1 MKLAIKSFLLILIT
15 VFLANAKVANA
26 ENSKSSTS
34 VNESYCD
41 RFIDLELITRI
52 PEQPYQAEM
61 ITEQNIALSGINFP
75 SLWWASE
82 QFDPFDGRLI
92 NNWLANHKLK
102 QIDLTVN
109 WQLWTLLDYL
119 GRYRF
124 INQLG
129 TVTREYGY
137 NLRIINQQKQ
147 CLATYQYQVKSNP
160 PKWEINL
167 DGLGKDSLQVE
178 PSN

>member
-1 MKLAIKSFLLILIT
+1 MKLIKKLYLLILIT
-15 VFLANAKVANA
+15 VFLGNAKIASA
-26 ENSKSSTS
+26 EKINFVTD
-34 VNESYCD
+34 NYCT
-41 RFIDLELITRI
+41 RFIDLEFAVKKPNQSLKDKI
-52 PEQPYQAEM
+52 
-61 ITEQNIALSGINFP
+61 ITEQNVALSGVTVLG
-75 SLWWASE
+75 LWWARE
-82 QFDPFDGRLI
+82 QFDPFGGRLI
-92 NNWLANHKLK
+92 NSWLANHKLK

-147 CLATYQYQVKSNP
+147 CLATYQYKSHSNP

-167 DGLGKDSLQVE
+167 DGMGQDSLQVQ

>member
-1 MKLAIKSFLLILIT
+1 MHLKKKSFLLILIT
-15 VFLANAKVANA
+15 IFLANTKIANA
-26 ENSKSSTS
+26 ETTQSATTH
-34 VNESYCD
+34 YCD
-41 RFIDLELITRI
+41 HFIDLEL
-52 PEQPYQAEM
+52 A
-61 ITEQNIALSGINFP
+61 TENQNQSQEEKVIAKKDVAASNVVLS
-75 SLWWASE
+75 SLWWARE

-92 NNWLANHKLK
+92 NNWLADDQLK

-119 GRYRF
+119 GRYRL

-129 TVTREYGY
+129 TVAREYDY

-147 CLATYQYQVKSNP
+147 CLATYQYELDSNP

-167 DGLGKDSLQVE
+167 DSLGQDSLQVE
-178 PSN
+178 PNN

>member
-1 MKLAIKSFLLILIT
+1 MKLTKKSFLLILIT
-15 VFLANAKVANA
+15 AFLANTKVANGQ
-26 ENSKSSTS
+26 NTQSMTDY
-34 VNESYCD
+34 YCD
-41 RFIDLELITRI
+41 RLIDLELVTRSPDRSKQEEVI
-52 PEQPYQAEM
+52 AEQSIVLAGF
-61 ITEQNIALSGINFP
+61 TVP
-75 SLWWASE
+75 SLWWARE
-82 QFDPFDGRLI
+82 QFDPFGGRLI
-92 NNWLANHKLK
+92 NTWLTNHKLK

-147 CLATYQYQVKSNP
+147 CLATYQYQLQSNP

-167 DGLGKDSLQVE
+167 DNSGQDSLQVE

>member
-1 MKLAIKSFLLILIT
+1 MKLTQKLFLLILIT
-15 VFLANAKVANA
+15 VFLANTNTKVANA
-26 ENSKSSTS
+26 ENTKFMTDH
-34 VNESYCD
+34 YCD
-41 RFIDLELITRI
+41 RFIDLELVTRS
-52 PEQPYQAEM
+52 PEQSNKEEVIA
-61 ITEQNIALSGINFP
+61 EQNIALSGIAVP
-75 SLWWASE
+75 SLWWARE

-92 NNWLANHKLK
+92 STWLANHKLK

-147 CLATYQYQVKSNP
+147 CLATYQYQLQNNP

-167 DGLGKDSLQVE
+167 DGSGQDSLQVE

>member
-1 MKLAIKSFLLILIT
+1 MKLRKKLYLLILT
-15 VFLANAKVANA
+15 TAFFGNFKVANA
-26 ENSKSSTS
+26 ENIES
-34 VNESYCD
+34 VTDNYCD
-41 RFIDLELITRI
+41 RFIDLELATKNPNQSHQEEII
-52 PEQPYQAEM
+52 AE
-61 ITEQNIALSGINFP
+61 ENIALSGVTIPN
-75 SLWWASE
+75 LWWARE

-92 NNWLANHKLK
+92 NNWLPNHQLK

-129 TVTREYGY
+129 TVTRKYGY

-147 CLATYQYQVKSNP
+147 CLATYQYESNSNP
-160 PKWEINL
+160 PKWEIKL
-167 DGLGKDSLQVE
+167 DSMGQDSLQIE
-178 PSN
+178 P

>member
-1 MKLAIKSFLLILIT
+1 MKLTKKSFLLILIT
-15 VFLANAKVANA
+15 VFLANTKVAHA
-26 ENSKSSTS
+26 ENTDSATAH
-34 VNESYCD
+34 NCD
-41 RFIDLELITRI
+41 RFIDLELVTQI
-52 PEQPYQAEM
+52 PAQFNPEEVIA
-61 ITEQNIALSGINFP
+61 EQNIALSGIAVP
-75 SLWWASE
+75 SLWWARE

-129 TVTREYGY
+129 TVTRESGY

-147 CLATYQYQVKSNP
+147 CLATYQYQIESNP

-167 DGLGKDSLQVE
+167 DGLGQDSLQVE
-178 PSN
+178 SSN

>member
-1 MKLAIKSFLLILIT
+1 MKLTQKSFLLILIT
-15 VFLANAKVANA
+15 VFLANSKVVYA
-26 ENSKSSTS
+26 ETNKSVTDH
-34 VNESYCD
+34 YCEHS
-41 RFIDLELITRI
+41 IDLELATQNSNQSKQEEVIA
-52 PEQPYQAEM
+52 EQD
-61 ITEQNIALSGINFP
+61 IAFSGMAVA
-75 SLWWASE
+75 SLWWARE

-92 NNWLANHKLK
+92 NNWFPNHQSK
-102 QIDLTVN
+102 QIELTVN

-147 CLATYQYQVKSNP
+147 RLATYQCQLDSNP

-167 DGLGKDSLQVE
+167 DGLGQDSLQVE